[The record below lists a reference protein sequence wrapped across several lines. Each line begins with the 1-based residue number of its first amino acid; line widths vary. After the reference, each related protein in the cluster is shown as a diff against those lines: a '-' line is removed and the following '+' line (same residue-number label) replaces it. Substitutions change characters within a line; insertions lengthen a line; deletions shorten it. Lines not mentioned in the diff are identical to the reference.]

1 MHLQIMKIRFKNE
14 YGIGIVEIVVA
25 VSIAIVAFVSILQLF
40 RLEIRAE
47 RLRREELRAYA
58 LLAET
63 LEAVRS
69 IRDDDW
75 SNISSL
81 SSGTNY
87 YPQISGTSWT
97 LSTTDPGPIDI
108 FTQRRVVIEDVLRDG
123 SFNIAGSGT
132 PDPNTR
138 KFTAYIEW
146 ESYGALKTK
155 SLAIYLTN
163 W

>member
-1 MHLQIMKIRFKNE
+1 MSNFRLKNQ
-14 YGIGIVEIVVA
+14 YGVGIVEIVVA
-25 VSIAIVAFVSILQLF
+25 ASIILVAFVTILQLF
-40 RLEIRAE
+40 SLGIRSE

-81 SSGTNY
+81 AIGTNY

-97 LSTTDPGPIDI
+97 LSTADPGPIDG
-108 FTQRRVVIEDVLRDG
+108 FTRRWIIIEDVLRDG
-123 SFNIAGSGT
+123 NFDIAGVGT
-132 PDPNTR
+132 VDPDTR
-138 KFTAYIEW
+138 KFNAYIQW
-146 ESYGALKTK
+146 DSYGTTKTK
-155 SLAIYLTN
+155 SLSTYLTN